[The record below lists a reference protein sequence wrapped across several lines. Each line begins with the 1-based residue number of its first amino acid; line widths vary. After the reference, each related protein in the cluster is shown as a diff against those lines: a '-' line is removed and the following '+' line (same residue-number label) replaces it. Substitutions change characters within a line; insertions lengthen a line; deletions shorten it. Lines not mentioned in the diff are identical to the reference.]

1 MKFKQKI
8 NLITKCHLCL
18 SGCSP
23 DAMPGSEHCEPPL
36 CYFLK
41 NSVVVSTITLG
52 EKNFFIDFIVNL
64 CS

>member
-1 MKFKQKI
+1 MP
-8 NLITKCHLCL
+8 LVCL

-23 DAMPGSEHCEPPL
+23 DATPGSEHYEPLL

-52 EKNFFIDFIVNL
+52 EKFFFIDFL
-64 CS
+64 L